1 MEKFSTAIAGYKK
14 EEVNKFV
21 SDVITQVEAMISDL
35 KNKDEEI
42 NSLKQDIIKYQN
54 MEESLNKALL
64 MAEESSNKL
73 KSITKEEET
82 RIIENARRNA
92 SRIVNEA
99 LLEAEKA
106 QKDAMQLKRNIITF
120 KSRLRIILESQLDLV
135 EEIEHLDL

>member
-1 MEKFSTAIAGYKK
+1 MEKFSTAVAGYKK

-21 SDVITQVEAMISDL
+21 SDVIKQVEAMISDL
-35 KNKDEEI
+35 RKKDEEI
-42 NSLKQDIIKYQN
+42 DNLKKDIVKYQTMRQSISDVTLN
-54 MEESLNKALL
+54 EENA
-64 MAEESSNKL
+64 
-73 KSITKEEET
+73 
-82 RIIENARRNA
+82 IIEKARRNA

-106 QKDAMQLKRNIITF
+106 QREAIQLKRNIITF

>member
-1 MEKFSTAIAGYKK
+1 MEKFSTALAGYKK

-42 NSLKQDIIKYQN
+42 DNLKKDILKYQN

-64 MAEESSNKL
+64 MAEESSNKS
-73 KSITKEEET
+73 KSITTEEEAK
-82 RIIENARRNA
+82 IIEKARMNA

-120 KSRLRIILESQLDLV
+120 KSRLKIILESQLDLV
-135 EEIEHLDL
+135 EEIDHLDL